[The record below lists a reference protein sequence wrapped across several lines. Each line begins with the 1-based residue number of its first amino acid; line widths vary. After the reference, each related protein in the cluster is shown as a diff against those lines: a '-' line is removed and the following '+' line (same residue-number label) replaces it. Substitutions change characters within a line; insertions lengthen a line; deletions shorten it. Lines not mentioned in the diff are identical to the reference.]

1 MGIPDQPSGKSGT
14 GYEKYT
20 PWNKD
25 LKTIETND
33 KTQNALNSSSKL

>member
-14 GYEKYT
+14 GYEKCT
-20 PWNKD
+20 PETKT

-33 KTQNALNSSSKL
+33 KAQNALNSSSKL